1 MTTVARYEP
10 GVWAFYHS
18 ATFLTIVQCTFYR
31 CYNQLIHIDPPTHQY
46 RKEVAA
52 SRQVLYMSGVISLAV
67 CSNNQIRHNC
77 FGRSLIS
84 QQSCLC
90 RYYHECSWDASIPIP
105 GCLIF
110 CALIIHCNHPLIN
123 WWLPLCLKLA
133 YQGGCWKASDHPERI
148 QQVSGHMVHV
158 MDGNISWLLFSMLY
172 AILMNL
178 YHRVMSDRQTLDSQ
192 LSENKQVR
200 ISSHPTDITYHQ
212 S

>member
-1 MTTVARYEP
+1 MLEAKVDRFAGKILFVQKGRVVSYFFVQKRANECNIFVAFCTFPFSFVFANTHLSARGVYEAMTTVARYEP

-90 RYYHECSWDASIPIP
+90 RYYHECS
-105 GCLIF
+105 
-110 CALIIHCNHPLIN
+110 
-123 WWLPLCLKLA
+123 
-133 YQGGCWKASDHPERI
+133 
-148 QQVSGHMVHV
+148 
-158 MDGNISWLLFSMLY
+158 
-172 AILMNL
+172 
-178 YHRVMSDRQTLDSQ
+178 
-192 LSENKQVR
+192 
-200 ISSHPTDITYHQ
+200 
-212 S
+212 